1 MYRAVKLFLIISD
14 KNLPQIRVIPRLTFS
29 LLADIRATLAAA
41 GCNWNKQIKYCILTQ
56 TQVFSRK
63 LTQPVTLP
71 RMQLGGPQI
80 ASPDPKAPS
89 SSFSLDAQLNFLTCN
104 FL

>member
-14 KNLPQIRVIPRLTFS
+14 KNLLQIRVIPRLTFS

-41 GCNWNKQIKYCILTQ
+41 NCNWNKQIKYCILTQ
-56 TQVFSRK
+56 SQVFSRK

-71 RMQLGGPQI
+71 RMQLGGVLRLRPLT
-80 ASPDPKAPS
+80 PKLHQAVI
-89 SSFSLDAQLNFLTCN
+89 LWMHN
-104 FL
+104 

>member
-41 GCNWNKQIKYCILTQ
+41 NCNWNKQIKYCILTQ
-56 TQVFSRK
+56 TQVFSCK

-89 SSFSLDAQLNFLTCN
+89 SSYSLDAQLNFLTCN